1 LLLSKS
7 YNNLKVDIIQSD
19 LLLKGAPEIEELA
32 KELKEILNDTRKI
45 RFVQT

>member
-1 LLLSKS
+1 
-7 YNNLKVDIIQSD
+7 
-19 LLLKGAPEIEELA
+19 LLKGAPEIEELA